1 MIALCEDGCSS
12 RCCWVLTN
20 FGLFFFQLSDIVIA
34 DIDEGTVTPHPNA
47 EIPRL
52 PSFAV
57 SLYKFRYSTSLL
69 KHPILRILHFNWNSP
84 SPHCSRSAEIFRFR
98 LIRIHSLTPEI
109 PYHYES
115 SIKIILKR
123 KRGGK
128 VTPNLTV
135 GLTTCDLFSNIFRNK
150 RSRWLIFAW

>member
-1 MIALCEDGCSS
+1 M
-12 RCCWVLTN
+12 
-20 FGLFFFQLSDIVIA
+20 IA

-57 SLYKFRYSTSLL
+57 SLYKFRYFDFAFYSTPYYPYCISTETAPVPTAPVPQ
-69 KHPILRILHFNWNSP
+69 KYFISGWFVSTH
-84 SPHCSRSAEIFRFR
+84 
-98 LIRIHSLTPEI
+98 LTPEI
-109 PYHYES
+109 RYHCES

-135 GLTTCDLFSNIFRNK
+135 GLTTGDLFSNYFRNK
-150 RSRWLIFAW
+150 RSRWLIFAWYVRSVLVGNSVNTRVCSRNSLRSPL

>member
-1 MIALCEDGCSS
+1 MIALCEDNDLSRGGCSA
-12 RCCWVLTN
+12 RCCWVITN
-20 FGLFFFQLSDIVIA
+20 FGLFFFQLSGIVTA

-52 PSFAV
+52 PCSAV
-57 SLYKFRYSTSLL
+57 SLYKFRYFDFAFIAPHTTHTALQLKPPQSGWFVST
-69 KHPILRILHFNWNSP
+69 H
-84 SPHCSRSAEIFRFR
+84 
-98 LIRIHSLTPEI
+98 LTPEI
-109 PYHYES
+109 PYHCES

-123 KRGGK
+123 KTGGK

-150 RSRWLIFAW
+150 RGRWLTFAW